1 MYVELKSIEEEI
13 KKMDYK
19 QKLPRTCQDI
29 EVKQC
34 TTSMNTLG

>member
-29 EVKQC
+29 EVNTC
-34 TTSMNTLG
+34 T